1 MIAVNYVA
9 AATLFG
15 LGMLTILTRR
25 NLIKIILGL
34 SLMESSTY
42 LLMVS
47 MAYRRHSTAP
57 VLTTPPNGKTPSDL
71 VHGNVAD
78 PVLQNFCLTAIVI
91 GVAVTAVF
99 LAAAVRVAQH
109 YRSVDANDMTALKG

>member
-1 MIAVNYVA
+1 MIGVNYIA
-9 AATLFG
+9 AAVLFG

-57 VLTTPPNGKTPSDL
+57 KRPS
-71 VHGNVAD
+71 
-78 PVLQNFCLTAIVI
+78 
-91 GVAVTAVF
+91 
-99 LAAAVRVAQH
+99 
-109 YRSVDANDMTALKG
+109 